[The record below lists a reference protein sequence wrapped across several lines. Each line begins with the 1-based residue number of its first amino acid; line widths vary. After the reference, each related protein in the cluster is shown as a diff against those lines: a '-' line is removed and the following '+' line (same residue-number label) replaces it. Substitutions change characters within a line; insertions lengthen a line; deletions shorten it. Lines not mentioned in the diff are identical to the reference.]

1 MGHRDQFPRVT
12 IAANYPTCEYTK
24 VGLSS
29 LYCHQLVDMRLTPV
43 LRSSWGYVA
52 SPSRFGRY
60 PVLQPSM
67 AMTTYPEVRAVPD
80 SIPRPPYVPSNFFS
94 AGWGDH
100 LPGSE
105 HQYPVEL
112 GHEGSEGVRKA
123 GKVVAEIL
131 KEVEKMVKVS
141 RLSVS
146 CVGVADTVAGSDYER
161 NRPSSPRDVSGER
174 SISVSTGILSVPK
187 KLYHLRQQRY
197 RSYVPH
203 NLQRIGLIYRW
214 NTGRVGVH
222 LIAVEQC

>member
-1 MGHRDQFPRVT
+1 LRMGHRDQFPRVI
-12 IAANYPTCEYTK
+12 IAANHPTREYIR
-24 VGLSS
+24 VGPSS
-29 LYCHQLVDMRLTPV
+29 LYCHQLVEMRLTPV

-80 SIPRPPYVPSNFFS
+80 STPRPPYVPSNFFS

-112 GHEGSEGVRKA
+112 GHEGSEGVRRA

-131 KEVEKMVKVS
+131 KEVGKMVKVS
-141 RLSVS
+141 RSSVS

-161 NRPSSPRDVSGER
+161 NRPSSSRDDSCER

-214 NTGRVGVH
+214 NTRRVGA
-222 LIAVEQC
+222 LSIRFQ